1 MKPLKLPMKW
11 LRRHVLV
18 FLAQSLFLIC
28 HTSVRAAG
36 NDPSEQ
42 AVFYTDIN
50 YGGTAVALSAGT
62 YTRAQMIGNGLPDD
76 AISSFTIPT
85 GYQVTFYWD
94 DNFTGASITKTASS
108 SWIGLDWNDKVTSLI
123 VSRVPTEEQ
132 AVFYTDIN
140 YGGTAV
146 ALSAGTYTRAQ
157 MIGNGLPDD
166 AITSFMIPSGYQVT
180 FFWDDNFTGA
190 SITKSASEASIGT
203 EWNDKVTS
211 LIVTKV
217 APAEQAV
224 FYTDATYQGKAIPLS
239 PGNYTRAQMIAYG
252 LPDDAVSSFTV
263 PAGYQVTVYWDDN
276 FSGASLT
283 RTASEPWIG
292 PDWNDKVTSLIIA
305 KINPSSWQANWIW
318 TSSAGPA
325 NTWLSLRK
333 KVTLSAKPARAM
345 TRIAAEN
352 KYWLYINNQL
362 VVKDG
367 GLDIR
372 PDLINTYYD
381 EIDIA
386 PYLTA
391 GENTIAVLV
400 WHKGGNNSYSQ
411 RVTNSGGFLFESSLE
426 GSSPSSIVS
435 DASWKA
441 KVHPSFGPST
451 QLIIDNNG
459 YKWLAWP
466 IYYNAQA
473 EPGAWTSATY
483 DDSSW
488 PSAVQKGVAGVAPWN
503 QLVPRTIPMWKEYA
517 LGAYT
522 NAGTFPATISSNRI
536 ITAKVGANIQLRP
549 YLKVNAPAG
558 VKIRIEVNRYYWQ
571 EYTTKAGEQEFECF
585 AWQNSSGDTVSYQ
598 FSNVTG
604 PVQVM
609 ILRYRET
616 GYNTT
621 KPGTFSSNDQPL
633 NTLWTKSRATSEV
646 CMRDIF
652 YDCPNRERG
661 QWWGDV
667 SQQILY
673 SFYIYDTTANLL
685 ARKGY
690 REFLR
695 SQKSDGSLYT
705 TAPGTE
711 FHLPD
716 QNLAAVALLWKYY
729 TYTGDKALLQELYPA
744 IRKFAGYCV
753 NSSNSD
759 GMLVWQ
765 NGPWNWIDWGDNK
778 DATPA
783 GAANTIYNGIYI
795 VFLESAANIANSLGY
810 VTDKRYY
817 EQLLNKVR
825 SNFNNYF
832 WNSSANAYVYHR
844 TADGV
849 QSQIID
855 DRSNAWAYL
864 AGVANDAQKAGILN
878 VLKTKYNASPYQEM
892 YIEQAMV
899 ELDPT
904 AGIKRMKDRYT
915 TMINSWS
922 PTLWEEFPAA
932 NSNNHAWSAGP
943 LYVMSAYVL
952 GVRPSLPAYEEYFF
966 LPQPGGLT
974 NISGVIPTIKGN
986 ISVSLVRNS
995 SGLTQTITSPSGTT
1009 GIVGIPKSAITCGLK
1024 EIKVNGTVI
1033 WRNGSTVT
1041 TVPGVT
1047 FYAEDAQYVKFR
1059 VSSGAWT
1066 FDAGCTLSTLA
1077 GTSSLTV
1084 APNPFTSDIVVKAE
1098 GIKEPYV
1105 IVKVFNSNGGLVL
1118 PAKRVQN
1125 GMKLSLSRLPA
1136 GVYIIN
1142 TTAGKKTYSNKVVK
1156 Y

>member
-1 MKPLKLPMKW
+1 MRPLKLPMKW
-11 LRRHVLV
+11 PGRRMPVL
-18 FLAQSLFLIC
+18 LALSLFLTCCI
-28 HTSVRAAG
+28 SVHAAA
-36 NDPSEQ
+36 NDPSNQAVFYTDINYGGTAVALSAGTYTRAQMIGSGLPDDAVSSFTIPAGYQVTFFWDDNFTGASLTKTASASFIGLDWNDKVTSLIVSRIPPGEQ

-62 YTRAQMIGNGLPDD
+62 YTRAQMI
-76 AISSFTIPT
+76 A
-85 GYQVTFYWD
+85 
-94 DNFTGASITKTASS
+94 
-108 SWIGLDWNDKVTSLI
+108 
-123 VSRVPTEEQ
+123 
-132 AVFYTDIN
+132 
-140 YGGTAV
+140 
-146 ALSAGTYTRAQ
+146 
-157 MIGNGLPDD
+157 NGLPDD
-166 AITSFMIPSGYQVT
+166 AITSYMIPAGYQVT

-190 SITKSASEASIGT
+190 SLTKTASESWIGT
-203 EWNDKVTS
+203 DWNDKVTS
-211 LIVTKV
+211 LIITKV
-217 APAEQAV
+217 APEEQAV
-224 FYTDATYQGKAIPLS
+224 FYTDASYLGKAVPLS

-305 KINPSSWQANWIW
+305 KINPSSWQANWVW
-318 TSSAGPA
+318 TSAAGPA
-325 NTWLSLRK
+325 NTWLALRK
-333 KVTLSAKPARAM
+333 KVTLSAKPSRAL
-345 TRIAAEN
+345 TKIAVEN
-352 KYWLYINNQL
+352 KYWLYVNNQL

-367 GLDIR
+367 GLDVR
-372 PDLINTYYD
+372 PDLLNTYYD
-381 EIDIA
+381 EVDLA
-386 PYLTA
+386 PYLTP

-411 RVTNSGGFLFESSLE
+411 RVTNNGGFLFESSLS
-426 GSSPSSIVS
+426 GSTPSSIVS

-441 KVHPSFGPST
+441 KVHPSFGATT
-451 QLIIDNNG
+451 QLILDNSD
-459 YKWLAWP
+459 YKWIAWP
-466 IYYNAQA
+466 VSYNAQA
-473 EPGAWTSATY
+473 EPGAWTTAAY

-488 PSAVQKGVAGVAPWN
+488 PSAVQKGIAGAAPWN
-503 QLVPRTIPMWKEYA
+503 QLMPRTIPMWKEYD

-522 NAGTFPATISSNRI
+522 NAASFPATISSNRI
-536 ITAKVGANIQLRP
+536 ITARVGTNIQLRP

-558 VKIRIEVNRYYWQ
+558 VKIRIEVNRFYWQ
-571 EYTTKAGEQEFECF
+571 EYITKAGEQEFECF

-604 PVQVM
+604 PVQVL

-616 GYNTT
+616 SYNTT
-621 KPGTFSSNDQPL
+621 VPGTFTSNDGRL
-633 NTLWTKSRATSEV
+633 NSLWNKSKATSRV

-673 SFYIYDTTANLL
+673 SFYLYDTASNLL

-690 REFLR
+690 RELLR

-705 TAPGTE
+705 TGPGTA

-716 QNLAAVALLWKYY
+716 QNLAAIAMLARYY
-729 TYTGDKALLQELYPA
+729 TYTGDRALLEELYPS
-744 IRKFAGYCV
+744 IKKFAAYCV

-765 NGPWNWIDWGDNK
+765 DGPWNWIDWGDNK

-783 GAANTIYNGIYI
+783 GAANTVYNGIY
-795 VFLESAANIANSLGY
+795 VSFLESAASIANALGY
-810 VTDKRYY
+810 VTDKLYY
-817 EQLLNKVR
+817 EQLLNRVR

-832 WNSSANAYVYHR
+832 WNSNANAYVYHR

-855 DRSNAWAYL
+855 DRSNAWAFL
-864 AGVANDAQKAGILN
+864 AGVANDAQKAAILN

-899 ELDPT
+899 QLDPK
-904 AGIKRMKDRYT
+904 AGIKRMKDRYAG
-915 TMINSWS
+915 MIDSWS
-922 PTLWEEFPAA
+922 STLWEEFPAS
-932 NSNNHAWSAGP
+932 NSNNHAWAAGP

-952 GVRPSLPAYEEYFF
+952 GIRPSLPGYEEYAF
-966 LPQPGGLT
+966 LPQPADLT
-974 NISGVIPTIKGN
+974 NISGVIPTVKGN
-986 ISVSLVRNS
+986 ISASLTTGS
-995 SGLTQTITSPSGTT
+995 AGLTQAITAPPGTT

-1024 EIKVNGTVI
+1024 EIRVNGTVI

-1041 TVPGVT
+1041 TIPGVT
-1047 FYAEDAQYVKFR
+1047 FNGEDAQYVKFR

-1066 FDAGCTLSTLA
+1066 FEAGCTLSAPAT
-1077 GTSSLTV
+1077 GSSLVV
-1084 APNPFTSDIVVKAE
+1084 APNPFTSDITVKAE

-1125 GMKLSLSRLPA
+1125 GTSLSLSHLPA

-1142 TTAGKKTYSNKVVK
+1142 TTAGKKTYSNKVIK

>member
-1 MKPLKLPMKW
+1 MRLSPMTQIRKY
-11 LRRHVLV
+11 V
-18 FLAQSLFLIC
+18 FLFLFQPLILI
-28 HTSVRAAG
+28 SARAAG
-36 NDPSEQ
+36 NDPSDQ
-42 AVFYTDIN
+42 AVFYTDMN
-50 YGGTAVALSAGT
+50 YGGAAIALSAGT

-85 GYQVTFYWD
+85 GYQVTF
-94 DNFTGASITKTASS
+94 
-108 SWIGLDWNDKVTSLI
+108 
-123 VSRVPTEEQ
+123 
-132 AVFYTDIN
+132 
-140 YGGTAV
+140 
-146 ALSAGTYTRAQ
+146 
-157 MIGNGLPDD
+157 
-166 AITSFMIPSGYQVT
+166 
-180 FFWDDNFTGA
+180 FWDDNFTGA
-190 SITKSASEASIGT
+190 SITRSASEAWIGL

-211 LIVTKV
+211 LIVTRI
-217 APAEQAV
+217 APEEQAV
-224 FYTDATYQGKAIPLS
+224 FYTDATYGGKAVPLS

-276 FSGASLT
+276 FSGSSLT
-283 RTASEPWIG
+283 RTVSEPWIG
-292 PDWNDKVTSLIIA
+292 PDWNDKVTSLIIS

-318 TSSAGPA
+318 TSVAGPN

-333 KVTLSAKPARAM
+333 KVTLSAKPSRAL

-362 VVKDG
+362 VIKDG
-367 GLDIR
+367 GLDAR
-372 PDLINTYYD
+372 PDLLNTYYD
-381 EIDIA
+381 EVDIA
-386 PYLTA
+386 PYLVA

-411 RVTNSGGFLFESSLE
+411 RVTGYGGLLFESSLE
-426 GSSPSSIVS
+426 GSSPSSLVS

-466 IYYNAQA
+466 VYYNAQT
-473 EPGAWTSATY
+473 EPGAWTSAAY
-483 DDSSW
+483 DDSAW
-488 PSAVQKGVAGVAPWN
+488 PNAVQKGVAGVAPWN
-503 QLVPRTIPMWKEYA
+503 QLQHRTIPMWKESD
-517 LGAYT
+517 LNNYT
-522 NAGTFPATISSNRI
+522 NAGSFPATISSNRI
-536 ITAKVGANIQLRP
+536 VTAKVGTNIQVRP
-549 YLKVNAPAG
+549 YLKLNAPAG
-558 VKIRIEVNRYYWQ
+558 VKVRVEVNRYYWQ

-604 PVQVM
+604 TVQV
-609 ILRYRET
+609 LALKYRET
-616 GYNTT
+616 SYNTT
-621 KPGTFSSNDQPL
+621 KPGTFSSNDQAL
-633 NTLWTKSRATSEV
+633 NTLWGKSKATSQV

-673 SFYIYDTTANLL
+673 SAYIYDTSSNLL

-690 REFLR
+690 RELLR

-729 TYTGDKALLQELYPA
+729 TYTGDRALLQELYPA
-744 IRKFAGYCV
+744 IKKFASYCAG
-753 NSSNSD
+753 SSNSD

-778 DATPA
+778 DASTI
-783 GAANTIYNGIYI
+783 GAANTVYNGIYV
-795 VFLESAANIANSLGY
+795 VFLESAANIANLLGY
-810 VTDKRYY
+810 AADKSYY

-844 TADGV
+844 TAEGT

-855 DRSNAWAYL
+855 DRSNAWALL
-864 AGVANDAQKAGILN
+864 AGVASDAQKAGILN

-892 YIEQAMV
+892 YIEQALV
-899 ELDPT
+899 QLDPK

-915 TMINSWS
+915 GMIDSWS
-922 PTLWEEFPAA
+922 STLWEEFPAT

-943 LYVMSAYVL
+943 LYVLSAFVL
-952 GVRPSLPAYEEYFF
+952 GVRPSLPGYEEFSF
-966 LPQPGGLT
+966 LPQPGDLT
-974 NISGVIPTIKGN
+974 NVSGVIPTVKGN
-986 ISVSLVRNS
+986 ISATFFSNS
-995 SGLTQTITSPSGTT
+995 SGVLQTIISPSGTT
-1009 GIVGIPKSAITCGLK
+1009 GIAGIPKSAITCGLK

-1033 WRNGSTVT
+1033 WRNGATVT
-1041 TVPGVT
+1041 VVPGVT
-1047 FYAEDAQYVKFR
+1047 FSAEDAQYVRFR
-1059 VSSGAWT
+1059 VSSGTWI
-1066 FDAGCTLSTLA
+1066 FEAGCATSA
-1077 GTSSLTV
+1077 AKSGSSLTV
-1084 APNPFTSDIVVKAE
+1084 SPNPFTSDITVKAE
-1098 GIKEPYV
+1098 GIKDENV
-1105 IVKVFNSNGGLVL
+1105 IVEIFNSSGGVIL
-1118 PAKRVQN
+1118 PAKRVPN
-1125 GMKLSLSRLPA
+1125 GTKLSLSHLPA

-1142 TTAGKKTYSNKVVK
+1142 TIAGKKTYSNKVMK

>member
-1 MKPLKLPMKW
+1 MKW
-11 LRRHVLV
+11 LRRHMLV

-36 NDPSEQ
+36 NDPSDQ

-50 YGGTAVALSAGT
+50 NGGTAVALSAGT

-76 AISSFTIPT
+76 AISSFTIPV

-94 DNFTGASITKTASS
+94 DNFTGASITRTASES
-108 SWIGLDWNDKVTSLI
+108 FIGLDWNDKVTSLI
-123 VSRVPTEEQ
+123 VSRVSPGEQ

-140 YGGTAV
+140 YAGTAV

-166 AITSFMIPSGYQVT
+166 AITSFTLPAGYQVT

-190 SITKSASEASIGT
+190 SITKSASEAWIGT

-224 FYTDATYQGKAIPLS
+224 FYTDASYLGKAIALS

-263 PAGYQVTVYWDDN
+263 PAGYQVTVYGDDN
-276 FSGASLT
+276 FSGTSLT
-283 RTASEPWIG
+283 RTVSEPWIG

-318 TSSAGPA
+318 TSAAGPA
-325 NTWLSLRK
+325 NTWLALRK
-333 KVTLSAKPARAM
+333 KVTLSAKPARAL
-345 TRIAAEN
+345 TKIAAEN
-352 KYWLYINNQL
+352 KYWLYVNNQL

-372 PDLINTYYD
+372 PDLLNTYYD
-381 EIDIA
+381 EVDLA

-400 WHKGGNNSYSQ
+400 WHKGGSNSYSQ
-411 RVTNSGGFLFESSLE
+411 RVTNNGGFLFESSLS

-473 EPGAWTSATY
+473 EPGAWTSASY
-483 DDSSW
+483 DDSGW
-488 PSAVQKGVAGVAPWN
+488 ASAVQKGVAGVAPWN
-503 QLVPRTIPMWKEYA
+503 QLVPRTIPMWKEYD

-522 NAGTFPATISSNRI
+522 NAATFPAVISSNSI
-536 ITAKVGANIQLRP
+536 VTAKVGANKQLRP

-616 GYNTT
+616 SYNTT
-621 KPGTFSSNDQPL
+621 KPGTFSSNDQDL
-633 NTLWTKSRATSEV
+633 NTLWGKSRATSEV

-673 SFYIYDTTANLL
+673 SFYIYDTTSNLL

-690 REFLR
+690 RELLR

-744 IRKFAGYCV
+744 IKKFAAYCV

-783 GAANTIYNGIYI
+783 GAANTVYNGIYI

-810 VTDKRYY
+810 VTDKLYY

-825 SNFNNYF
+825 GNFNNYF
-832 WNSSANAYVYHR
+832 WNSNANAYVYHR
-844 TADGV
+844 TADGA

-855 DRSNAWAYL
+855 DRSNAWALL

-899 ELDPT
+899 QLDPT
-904 AGIKRMKDRYT
+904 AGIKRMKDRYAS
-915 TMINSWS
+915 MINSWS
-922 PTLWEEFPAA
+922 PTLWEEFPAT

-943 LYVMSAYVL
+943 LYVMSAFVL
-952 GVRPSLPAYEEYFF
+952 GVRPSTPAYEEYSF

-986 ISVSLVRNS
+986 ISVSLARSS
-995 SGLTQTITSPSGTT
+995 SGLTQTITAPSGTT
-1009 GIVGIPKSAITCGLK
+1009 GIVGIPKSAITCGLQ

-1047 FYAEDAQYVKFR
+1047 FYGEDAQYVKFR

-1066 FDAGCTLSTLA
+1066 FVAGCTLSALA
-1077 GTSSLTV
+1077 SSSSLMV
-1084 APNPFTSDIVVKAE
+1084 APNPFTSDVTVKAD

-1125 GMKLSLSRLPA
+1125 GTALNLSHLPA

-1142 TTAGKKTYSNKVVK
+1142 TTAGKKTYSNKVIK